1 MKQSEKIDQIAI
13 ALSNVQAEDL
23 LALTDSTNPF
33 FNSKYADL
41 SSVWEVIRKPLV
53 ENNLSVAQTFDISDD
68 GSPIIIT
75 TLMHSSGQWLRGK
88 LKMKPDK
95 PGPQAVG
102 SCITYG
108 RRYSLAAMIGVCPED
123 DDANGATKKN
133 KKDSKNMANSSPE
146 PKTMVGDATE
156 NQINA
161 ITKIAAKKSLDET
174 EALKIMEWYSKG
186 RKLSKQQASEM
197 ITGFEKIFGDY
208 TIS

>member
-1 MKQSEKIDQIAI
+1 MEQSEKIDQLAI
-13 ALSNVQAEDL
+13 ALSKVQSESL

-41 SSVWEVIRKPLV
+41 SSVWGVTREPLV
-53 ENNLSVAQTFDISDD
+53 KNGLSVAQTLDIAED
-68 GSPIIIT
+68 GSPIIVT
-75 TLMHSSGQWLRGK
+75 TLMHLSGQWLRGR

-123 DDANGATKKN
+123 DDANSATKN
-133 KKDSKNMANSSPE
+133 Q
-146 PKTMVGDATE
+146 KTNGKTRPPQQAMTGDATE

-161 ITKIAAKKSLDET
+161 INKIGSKQNLSEIEVT
-174 EALKIMEWYSKG
+174 EIMAWYTGGDS
-186 RKLSKQQASEM
+186 LSKQKASEM
-197 ITGFEKIFGDY
+197 ITGFEKIFEDFL
-208 TIS
+208 SSKQ